1 MGNQWNQW
9 EINGKSMEIYG
20 NKWEING
27 KSMEINGKTME
38 INGKLEQ
45 FDTIQNSR
53 EIKRNG

>member
-1 MGNQWNQW
+1 M
-9 EINGKSMEIYG
+9 EING
-20 NKWEING
+20 NQWEING
-27 KSMEINGKTME
+27 KSMEINGKSME